1 MLFFA
6 EIFSQHHSN
15 TESSTNKRKSF
26 KIKNKVNN
34 KRTKEKLANMK
45 LELSDVPEISDIN
58 MARCSKKRDEK
69 LTGVS
74 LFFLPF
80 LF

>member
-1 MLFFA
+1 MLFFG
-6 EIFSQHHSN
+6 EIFGQHHSTIEN
-15 TESSTNKRKSF
+15 STYKRKSI
-26 KIKNKVNN
+26 KIENKVNN
-34 KRTKEKLANMK
+34 KRIKEKLANMK

-58 MARCSKKRDEK
+58 MARLSKKRDEK

-74 LFFLPF
+74 FFFLPF